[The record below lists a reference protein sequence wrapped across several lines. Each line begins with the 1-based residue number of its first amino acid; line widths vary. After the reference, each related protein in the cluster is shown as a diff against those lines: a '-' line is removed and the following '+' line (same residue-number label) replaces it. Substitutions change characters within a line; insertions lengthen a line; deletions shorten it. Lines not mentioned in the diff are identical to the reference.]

1 MLLRTTLKTPV
12 GALSL
17 ISREHILI
25 AAGFTSQDELLSSI
39 SNQDRQLESKKVN
52 QIPIISDLVSDY
64 FDGDLRALDGIKV
77 DQEGEKFSQSAWR
90 VMRKISPGKTLT
102 YADLA
107 KRAGSEDAVRAAGSA
122 CARNLIA
129 LVVPCHRIV
138 KTGGAL
144 GNYAYGLKYMSS
156 LLHRR
161 VRGEVHHFVGSGR
174 RRATNLSPATS
185 VPHSVRRAAA
195 LRAVLLT
202 FGAFALRV
210 MHFVCLQ

>member
-17 ISREHILI
+17 ISREDILI

-39 SNQDRQLESKKVN
+39 SKQDRQLESKKLS

-90 VMRKISPGKTLT
+90 VMRKISPGRTLT

-144 GNYAYGLKYMSS
+144 GNYAYGLKYKQW
-156 LLHRR
+156 LLSHE
-161 VRGEVHHFVGSGR
+161 G
-174 RRATNLSPATS
+174 
-185 VPHSVRRAAA
+185 A
-195 LRAVLLT
+195 L
-202 FGAFALRV
+202 
-210 MHFVCLQ
+210 

>member
-1 MLLRTTLKTPV
+1 VLLRTTLKTPV

-25 AAGFTSQDELLSSI
+25 AAGFTSQDKLLASI
-39 SNQDRQLESKKVN
+39 SKQERQLESKKVN
-52 QIPIISDLVSDY
+52 KIPIISDLVSDY
-64 FDGDLRALDGIKV
+64 FDGDLRALDVIKV

-90 VMRKISPGKTLT
+90 VMRKVSPGKTIS

-107 KRAGSEDAVRAAGSA
+107 KRAGSDDAVRAAGSA

-144 GNYAYGLKYMSS
+144 GNYAYGLRYKEW
-156 LLHRR
+156 LLKHE
-161 VRGEVHHFVGSGR
+161 G
-174 RRATNLSPATS
+174 
-185 VPHSVRRAAA
+185 A
-195 LRAVLLT
+195 L
-202 FGAFALRV
+202 
-210 MHFVCLQ
+210 

>member
-25 AAGFTSQDELLSSI
+25 AAGFTSQDELLDSI
-39 SNQDRQLESKKVN
+39 SKQERQLESKKVN
-52 QIPIISDLVSDY
+52 QIPIITDLVSDY
-64 FDGDLRALDGIKV
+64 FDGDLKALDVIKV

-90 VMRKISPGKTLT
+90 VMRKVSPGKTIS

-107 KRAGSEDAVRAAGSA
+107 KRAGSDDAVRAAGSA

-144 GNYAYGLKYMSS
+144 GNYAYGLRYKEW
-156 LLHRR
+156 LLKHE
-161 VRGEVHHFVGSGR
+161 G
-174 RRATNLSPATS
+174 
-185 VPHSVRRAAA
+185 A
-195 LRAVLLT
+195 L
-202 FGAFALRV
+202 
-210 MHFVCLQ
+210 